1 VKLETVIFM
10 KNSVLILVVL
20 ISFIACKKKQEPQPQ
35 ICFGKE
41 IYKYK
46 DTIVVSNCSKYYT
59 GLRWVMPDGTQT
71 KVETIYF
78 VPSAPNI
85 YTFTIYVNNND
96 YITEYKTT
104 KSITVTP

>member
-1 VKLETVIFM
+1 M
-10 KNSVLILVVL
+10 KYSVLILVVL
-20 ISFIACKKKQEPQPQ
+20 LSFIACKKKHEPEPQ

-46 DTIVVSNCSKYYT
+46 DTIAVNNCSNHFT
-59 GLRWVMPDGTQT
+59 GSRWVLPDGTQT
-71 KVETIYF
+71 KAATVYY
-78 VPSAPNI
+78 VPPTPGI

-96 YITEYKTT
+96 YISEYKTT